1 MSIEQHADVDRRPDV
16 AGVETRTVDH
26 IPETERHGKSRNL
39 FTIWFGSNIMMLTI
53 ATGVLATAVYGLPIW
68 AAVVALAIGNVL
80 GGVVMA
86 LHAAQGPQMGV
97 PQMLQTR
104 AQFGSY
110 GSLLVV
116 VIVVGMYVAFFASN
130 AVLGGQALDGLL
142 HIGTFWSTALI
153 GAVSVVGVVFGYRL
167 LHALGTVMTV
177 VAGLVLV
184 AVFVY
189 IALGHTLPVGT
200 MSSGTVTAAGFM
212 SAVSVAALWQIAYA
226 PYVSDYTRYLPKDTG
241 VRPAFWA
248 TFLGCVLG
256 SLVTM
261 VLGAILGAAFP
272 DLDTASGL
280 VRLAPGIGGLA
291 LFAFGVGISV
301 TNAMNL
307 YCGSLAV
314 ITIGQTLFARWIP
327 RAWTRSVVAVV
338 LFVIALAIGAV
349 GAGNFLVNLS
359 AFMTLLLCVLIPWTA
374 VNLVDYYAI
383 RHGDYDVASLFRSD
397 GGIYGRVNRN
407 AVVCYVL
414 GIVVQLP
421 FINTAFFEGPVA
433 VALGGIDISWVVGL
447 AVICPL
453 YFFLMR
459 RRTAP
464 RGALRERTVAPVTIG
479 GAE

>member
-1 MSIEQHADVDRRPDV
+1 MSTATRTYV

-26 IPETERHGKSRNL
+26 IPETERHGKFRNL

-142 HIGTFWSTALI
+142 HLGSFWSTALI
-153 GAVSVVGVVFGYRL
+153 GAISVVGVVFGYRL
-167 LHALGTVMTV
+167 LHALGTIMTV
-177 VAGLVLV
+177 LAGLVLV

-189 IALGHTLPVGT
+189 IGVGHTLPAGT

-256 SLVTM
+256 SLITM
-261 VLGAILGAAFP
+261 ALGALLGAGFP
-272 DLDTASGL
+272 ELDTATGL
-280 VRLAPGIGGLA
+280 THLAPGIGGLA

-314 ITIGQTLFARWIP
+314 ITIGQTVFSKWVP
-327 RAWTRSVVAVV
+327 RAWTRSVVAGV
-338 LFVIALAIGAV
+338 LFVVALVIGAA

-359 AFMTLLLCVLIPWTA
+359 NFMTLLLCVLIPWTA
-374 VNLVDYYAI
+374 VNLVDYYAV
-383 RHGDYDVASLFRSD
+383 RHGDYDIASLFRSD
-397 GGIYGRVNRN
+397 GGVYGRVNRY
-407 AVVCYVL
+407 AVICYVL
-414 GIVVQLP
+414 GIAVQLP
-421 FINTAFFEGPVA
+421 FINTAFYEGPVA
-433 VALGGIDISWVVGL
+433 VALGGIDISWVIGL

-453 YFFLMR
+453 YYVLMR
-459 RRTAP
+459 RRPVAGAAP
-464 RGALRERTVAPVTIG
+464 RDAVAAPAVVG
-479 GAE
+479 VAE